1 MRNGASRF
9 VPKHRHGIVRE
20 VADDFIVY
28 DEDTHRAHCLNS
40 TAAQVWR
47 LCDGKKN
54 VAEIT
59 RAIEKDLQSPVGED
73 LVWVTLRK
81 LWKSRLLQSPEHAEI
96 LLSRRAVV
104 RRIGMATLAVPIIT
118 SILVPK
124 AEAAVSCS
132 TVGGACNVRP
142 CCPGLFCSPV
152 VHICG

>member
-1 MRNGASRF
+1 MRNGASHF
-9 VPKHRHGIVRE
+9 VPKHRYGIVRE

-28 DEDTHRAHCLNS
+28 DEDTHRAHCLNR

-47 LCDGKKN
+47 LCDGKRN

-59 RAIEKDLQSPVGED
+59 RAMEKDLHSPVDEE

-81 LWKSRLLQSPEHAEI
+81 LWKSGLLQSQEHAEVF
-96 LLSRRAVV
+96 LARRAVM
-104 RRIGMATLAVPIIT
+104 RKLGMAALAVPIIT

-132 TVGGACNVRP
+132 TFGQPCNPRP
-142 CCPGLFCSPV
+142 CCTGMALACV
-152 VHICG
+152 GHTCL